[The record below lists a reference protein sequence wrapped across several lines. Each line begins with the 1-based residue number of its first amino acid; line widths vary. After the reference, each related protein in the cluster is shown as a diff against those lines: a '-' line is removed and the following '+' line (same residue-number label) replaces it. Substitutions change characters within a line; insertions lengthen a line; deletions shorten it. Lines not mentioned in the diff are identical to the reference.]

1 MFSRILAA
9 VDDSARAAQVAHMG
23 RALAERAGGEL
34 LMLRV
39 CANGATNSALSER
52 DIDLAEE
59 TRALRARGV
68 PAHYLLR
75 EGSPERQILET
86 AERQKSTLI
95 IIAPRRVGPRILA
108 GRRMTARLAA
118 DAPVPVL
125 TLPEPEPQAYVE
137 HALPFKADGAP
148 VLVALDGSLL
158 AERALPFAVELA
170 TLLGAPLALL
180 HVALLTMSPAEL
192 AEAWAYMQEVRQRLR
207 ETIAPTL
214 TIDAQVVSGAPVDEL
229 LWAAE
234 GRGAAALVLT
244 AHGKTGQGTQR
255 ASHFALD
262 ALNRAPIPMLVIPAI
277 MLGMNLEGQAQV
289 SDQAE
294 PSQQ

>member
-9 VDDSARAAQVAHMG
+9 VDASERAAQVARMG

-34 LMLRV
+34 VVLRV
-39 CANGATNSALSER
+39 RADGAANEDLSER

-59 TRALRARGV
+59 TRALRERGMA
-68 PAHYLLR
+68 AHYLLR
-75 EGSPERQILET
+75 EGSPERQIIET
-86 AERQKSTLI
+86 AERQRSTLI
-95 IIAPRRVGPRILA
+95 IIASRRVGPRILS
-108 GRRMTARLAA
+108 GRRMTARLATY
-118 DAPVPVL
+118 APVPVL
-125 TLPEPEPQAYVE
+125 ALPELEPQTDPE
-137 HALPFKADGAP
+137 RPLLFKAGGAP

-180 HVALLTMSPAEL
+180 HVALLTMAPAEL
-192 AEAWAYMQEVRQRLR
+192 AEAWAYMRNVRERLR
-207 ETIAPTL
+207 DTIAPDL

-244 AHGKTGQGTQR
+244 AQGKAGQGSQR
-255 ASHFALD
+255 ASHFAID
-262 ALNRAPIPMLVIPAI
+262 VLNRATIPMLVISTMA
-277 MLGMNLEGQAQV
+277 LATSAEGETQE
-289 SDQAE
+289 SDQAG
-294 PSQQ
+294 PPQP